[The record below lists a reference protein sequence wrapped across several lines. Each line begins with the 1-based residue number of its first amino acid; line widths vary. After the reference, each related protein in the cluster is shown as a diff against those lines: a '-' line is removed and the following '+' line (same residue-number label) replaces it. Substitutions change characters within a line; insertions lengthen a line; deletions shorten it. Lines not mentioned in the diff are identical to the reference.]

1 MTPSTL
7 YWKWDKAIPELV
19 CEALISE
26 MESWQLETAE
36 ISKQPG
42 SFERTTDID
51 QRKSNVAFLPYNH
64 WFEGIMFNHIR
75 YANRAT
81 GWNYDITG
89 TEPMQYTV
97 YGNGGIYD
105 WHSDQEMYNISPI
118 MRKLSCVCQLNKS
131 SEFTGGGLY
140 YKDLMGDESKESLL
154 IEQGDIVVMPSYILH
169 RAAQITSGKRITM
182 VLWSEGPAY
191 K

>member
-7 YWKWDKAIPELV
+7 YWKWDKAIPESV
-19 CEALISE
+19 CESLILE
-26 MESWQLETAE
+26 MDSRQLEMAE

-42 SFERTTDID
+42 SFERITDIG
-51 QRKSNVAFLPYNH
+51 QRKSSVAFLPYNH

-81 GWNYDITG
+81 GWNYDING

-97 YGNGGIYD
+97 YESGGIYD

-131 SEFTGGGLY
+131 SDFTGGGLY
-140 YKDLMGDESKESLL
+140 YKDLMGDESEESLL
-154 IEQGDIVVMPSYILH
+154 SEQGDIVVMPSYILH

-182 VLWSEGPAY
+182 VLWSEGPAF